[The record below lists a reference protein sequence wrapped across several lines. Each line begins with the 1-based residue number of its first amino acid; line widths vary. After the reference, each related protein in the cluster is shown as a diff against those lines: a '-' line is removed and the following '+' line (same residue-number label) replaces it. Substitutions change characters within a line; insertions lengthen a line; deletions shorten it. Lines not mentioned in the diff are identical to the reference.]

1 MNCIKCDTELQ
12 QNYKISY
19 CVSVILH
26 AINIL
31 HSLSKHQ
38 LGKDIVTK
46 FKSTVT
52 ESRDTMTSPA
62 VARDGDRYRAKLL
75 YCINK

>member
-52 ESRDTMTSPA
+52 ESRDTMKMSTS
-62 VARDGDRYRAKLL
+62 
-75 YCINK
+75 CICDQCYATNNK